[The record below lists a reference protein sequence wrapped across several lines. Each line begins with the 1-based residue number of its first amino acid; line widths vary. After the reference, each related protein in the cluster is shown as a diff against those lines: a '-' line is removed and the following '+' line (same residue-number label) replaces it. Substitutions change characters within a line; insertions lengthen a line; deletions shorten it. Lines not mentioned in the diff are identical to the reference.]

1 MVGRAAATVTR
12 IARAW
17 PGDRKLVPTLGP
29 VSQRALPAS
38 HLASLCVPC
47 VRACLTVETDEDERS
62 KRGQQAHL
70 AKQKGQAAV
79 FFWVPLFLT
88 GHLEPTP
95 AQLGIT
101 ATIHS

>member
-1 MVGRAAATVTR
+1 VVGRAAATVTR

-17 PGDRKLVPTLGP
+17 AGDRRLVPTLGP

-62 KRGQQAHL
+62 EEGATGTP
-70 AKQKGQAAV
+70 GQAKRPSGKV
-79 FFWVPLFLT
+79 FWVPLFLT
-88 GHLEPTP
+88 GDLEPTA